1 MKTLPNC
8 NAFTIRLRFISNY
21 RAIFA
26 DKSYFSV
33 IQKSHFVQKDA
44 TITHCASLSFG
55 FIKAED
61 DKRRASCYNRW
72 VESRKTAAEPSY
84 VKISGEFL
92 MKRRTVLK
100 LAGVACLLP
109 LSSCSASAAQSAASS
124 QAGAPLVVAM
134 ELAYPPFETKD
145 DAGNPTGISVDF
157 AKAFG
162 ESVGREVEI
171 VDTAWDGLIPSLQTG
186 KADMVVSSMTITEE
200 RKKTV
205 DFSDPYANSL
215 LAILANKD
223 SGIST
228 IDDLNQTGKKV
239 AVKNGSTGHVYAQNN
254 LQNAELIVLADES
267 ACVTEVAQGKAD
279 GFLYDQLTIYRNW
292 QKNLDTTTAIFVPY
306 QDVEKWGVAV
316 KKGNT
321 ALLEQLNAFIRDF
334 TADGGFDRLSET
346 YMPEEKKAF
355 EELGFRWFFDLS

>member
-1 MKTLPNC
+1 MKK
-8 NAFTIRLRFISNY
+8 RIS
-21 RAIFA
+21 FA
-26 DKSYFSV
+26 L
-33 IQKSHFVQKDA
+33 A
-44 TITHCASLSFG
+44 AMLSLLLL
-55 FIKAED
+55 
-61 DKRRASCYNRW
+61 ASC
-72 VESRKTAAEPSY
+72 
-84 VKISGEFL
+84 
-92 MKRRTVLK
+92 
-100 LAGVACLLP
+100 AGRGA
-109 LSSCSASAAQSAASS
+109 AASS
-124 QAGAPLVVAM
+124 AAASASSSGSGKPLVVAM
-134 ELAYPPFETKD
+134 ELAYPPFEMKD
-145 DAGNPTGISVDF
+145 DAGNPSGISVDF

-162 ESVGREVEI
+162 AYVGRDVEI

-200 RKKTV
+200 RKQSV

-223 SGIST
+223 SGITS
-228 IDDLNQTGKKV
+228 IDDLNQAGKKV
-239 AVKNGSTGHVYAQNN
+239 AVKNGSTGHMYAMNH
-254 LQNAELIVLADES
+254 LQNAEIIVLADES

-292 QKNLDTTTAIFVPY
+292 QKNPDTTSAIFVPY

-321 ALLEQLNAFIRDF
+321 ELLAQINEFIKQY